1 MKSLGSGLLGTAL
14 LISSDILCIVMDCM
28 IAWRWDERGISLSAC
43 FPHGPRVEREGM
55 QNTGKLI
62 EPYLS
67 KTPFNI
73 GNPNTPALRAGGSH
87 GILLSFQGLPHLVL
101 GMLPDLLWPQ
111 LLLQPSPLAHI
122 MHIPGSESLTLLL
135 FSSSLVAVQ
144 IPPSFR
150 MWIHSLDAGSW
161 ADL

>member
-14 LISSDILCIVMDCM
+14 LISLDILCIVMDCT

-67 KTPFNI
+67 KTPFEHRLPKCPSI
-73 GNPNTPALRAGGSH
+73 KGRKLTRHPAQ
-87 GILLSFQGLPHLVL
+87 LSRP
-101 GMLPDLLWPQ
+101 PA
-111 LLLQPSPLAHI
+111 SC
-122 MHIPGSESLTLLL
+122 PG
-135 FSSSLVAVQ
+135 
-144 IPPSFR
+144 
-150 MWIHSLDAGSW
+150 DAT
-161 ADL
+161 